1 MRNPAKKQTK
11 IAIEPWKYLST
22 STTATTTSASCSQDT
37 LPALLPQQQPPVR
50 YSAFLLSS
58 KYLKCVYQNALRL
71 LHKTILAAL
80 RLQSERDVSLQ
91 QIRL

>member
-1 MRNPAKKQTK
+1 MCNPANKQTK
-11 IAIEPWKYLST
+11 IAIEPWQYLST

-50 YSAFLLSS
+50 YSVFLLSS
-58 KYLKCVYQNALRL
+58 KYLRYVYQNAPRL

-80 RLQSERDVSLQ
+80 RLPSERDVSLQ